1 MNKSDTAQFLKE
13 KKRTPRISVVKSKRS
28 SRNGSVASIEK
39 AVG

>member
-1 MNKSDTAQFLKE
+1 MNKSDTAQFLK